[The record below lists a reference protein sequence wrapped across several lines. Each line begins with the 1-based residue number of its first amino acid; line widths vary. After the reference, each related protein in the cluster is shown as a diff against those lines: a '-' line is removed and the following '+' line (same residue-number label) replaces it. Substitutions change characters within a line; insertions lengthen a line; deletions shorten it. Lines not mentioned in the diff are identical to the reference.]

1 MTARDV
7 STELQTHRLH
17 REQIEALLTSR
28 PLETVEPDEL
38 RKISPHYQQR
48 ISESRRHG
56 LRIENV
62 PRWLEL
68 TDGTKKRLDGGYR
81 FYPYAKLGRDGAELV
96 PREWTNDGPY
106 QEPFRLKP

>member
-1 MTARDV
+1 MTTIAI
-7 STELQTHRLH
+7 ELQAHRLH
-17 REQIEALLTSR
+17 REQIEALLKSR

-38 RKISPHYQQR
+38 KKITPHYQQR

-68 TDGTKKRLDGGYR
+68 ADGTKKRLDGAYR
-81 FYPYAKLGRDGAELV
+81 YSPHPKLGRDAAERV
-96 PREWTNDGPY
+96 PREWNHDGPY
-106 QEPFRLKP
+106 QEPFRLK

>member
-1 MTARDV
+1 MTTIAI
-7 STELQTHRLH
+7 ELQAHRLH

-68 TDGTKKRLDGGYR
+68 SDGIKKRLDGGYQ
-81 FYPYAKLGRDGAELV
+81 FVPFEPLGRDASKLV
-96 PREWTNDGPY
+96 PRGWTNTGPY
-106 QEPFRLKP
+106 QEPFTLKP

>member
-1 MTARDV
+1 MSTADDIAA
-7 STELQTHRLH
+7 HRLH

-38 RKISPHYQQR
+38 RKITPHYQQR
-48 ISESRRHG
+48 LSESRKHG

-68 TDGTKKRLDGGYR
+68 TDGTKKRLDGGYK
-81 FYPYAKLGRDGAELV
+81 FIPYAKLGRDAAELV
-96 PREWTNDGPY
+96 PREWNHDGPY
-106 QEPFRLKP
+106 QEPFRLK